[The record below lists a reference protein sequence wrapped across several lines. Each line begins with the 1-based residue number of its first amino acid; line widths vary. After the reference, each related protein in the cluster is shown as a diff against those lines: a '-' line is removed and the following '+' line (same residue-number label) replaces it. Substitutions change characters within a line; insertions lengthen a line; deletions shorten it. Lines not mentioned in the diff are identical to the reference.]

1 MIMVISA
8 FMHACRS
15 SQTEMG
21 IVTIPPCWQSLCF
34 HERYMINFLLVCWL
48 TMLEDRLH
56 LGEEQQLSSKDQV
69 SYYGLIA
76 ETLDLGLHYVRS
88 GV

>member
-1 MIMVISA
+1 
-8 FMHACRS
+8 
-15 SQTEMG
+15 
-21 IVTIPPCWQSLCF
+21 
-34 HERYMINFLLVCWL
+34 MINFLLVCWL